1 VNTPGDGSTQVPPG
15 AFAAAGDRW
24 TYTGALTLD
33 NAAAVVAA
41 AAELPLPASGRVDL
55 AGLGHAD
62 SVALAVLLA
71 IRRRAADEKRSL
83 AFEAVPAGLESLARV
98 YGIDELLLSAPAHVA

>member
-1 VNTPGDGSTQVPPG
+1 MSAAGDESDPVPPG

-24 TYTGALTLD
+24 TYTGSLTLD

-71 IRRRAADEKRSL
+71 IKRRAADERRSL

-98 YGIDELLLSAPAHVA
+98 YGIDELLLTAPAHAA